1 MGTVMGVPAGYDAV
15 LTDARARDGVQ
26 ARGPAHSVSR
36 LRVGRVGALAAAL
49 GIGAAMFAIPGL
61 ATADTGGSGGAS
73 GSVSSSGSLSSG
85 SRGPADVSSR
95 TARESSTPADGVPG
109 NSAAEAVAGRDVGT
123 GRRAS
128 ATKGLPN
135 SIAPEAEPR
144 RGARSAG
151 QSAVGGG
158 ASAPAK
164 STNNASPV
172 EVPPAVATTRSATT
186 TASAATVP
194 AVSAAAVPQV
204 SSGNAGAA
212 AVAIRPARV
221 GWAPAVVAATPAS
234 PVPFAGLP
242 ANGLFAQLVQRID
255 AQNQAAVR
263 TIFHAL
269 LNWTSTLPVN
279 PLTTWLEGGLLIV
292 RKSLF
297 NQTAGVRSV
306 QSANSPALVIGK
318 IDVVDPEG
326 DAWKVELVSDP
337 SHGTVEI
344 GTTSQ
349 ANGIGSTKY
358 TYTPGEGYAGGD
370 QFVVKV
376 TPTEPVFN
384 ILHPFGVL
392 NTRYY
397 TVAVGDA
404 AEAATIRFNAD
415 GADPKD
421 VLDTHLFLSN
431 AAATVKVRKQGLL
444 NPKYTVTMTLS
455 AETAA
460 KSFAT
465 MDIRGNISA
474 VPLDTMLGEDWQ
486 AYAKKAAENGVK
498 PLLVLKYSDGGVDKA
513 ILAGISNVTKN
524 ADGTHTLSG
533 QLMSDTPAQDGRVD
547 SWDFIGAKYEKP
559 YEDFIKGAGLAD
571 CKAGQQCASISV
583 VGKLAITTL
592 SPSAFTE
599 TGGRDYGTPPVQGAS
614 ATQTAP
620 GAMGPGTAPGNGT
633 EQFGST
639 NSQDVELT
647 AMIPWGT
654 TGSFISATNL
664 TQGNTEGTPN
674 GIFLNT
680 ATAPASGGS
689 TTWTRTQLVDNQ
701 WNAAVNVM
709 ARYDQVLLDDNGK
722 PVATTLA
729 GTVIAAQPAR
739 SYSVVLDAASSA
751 IGSSLQLSEAA
762 LAAAGVSDPG
772 SLLGATVV
780 NDAWLPPGGSVITAY
795 SGVSGGTAN
804 YTLPGNNGFGTG
816 VTLTVNAPATANF
829 VKLAVPGGV
838 DPGSLIDQTITGLGI
853 PDNTTIT
860 GFVSS
865 DITGVIYSVSSS
877 IRIVTP
883 STVATSIAVTLP
895 DIPALQPGLV
905 VGLSDGSVYYWNGH
919 ACAKPSCTAPT
930 VDYANPAV
938 IQTDNPGLNPVSI
951 AIGPNGTLYA
961 AGEFLQVID
970 TKKNEISGSI
980 TAPWLNGS
988 FPSVAVNPNG
998 VYAYATSGV
1007 LPGNTQGIVVV
1018 ATATNIVQTSISLPD
1033 GASANAV
1040 AISPDGD
1047 FGYIASASGAPSV
1060 YQFDA
1065 NTNALVGPPI
1075 ALPAGDY
1082 VRTGMAVSGD
1092 GAYLYVSNAANGT
1105 VSVIDTTTN
1114 SLLPDSITVG
1124 GNPGAMA
1131 VSPDGQYLIVTQVPN
1146 NNPNSVSVIDTTT
1159 NTVTTQ
1165 ITVGNGPAGVAFNPV
1180 ASASRAYVTNSN
1192 DSTMSIIDTQNWT
1205 VISTVPTGAGGD
1217 DTLGVAITPDGANV
1231 YLANFSGGGDSKG
1244 TVPTFQV
1251 GTPVPKEWVQL
1262 QAGNGWGNGV
1272 AVNTITALADNS
1284 GFAVGLSDGQV
1295 GVWTNPIKLDGT
1307 ILPGP
1312 SAQPDAGCS
1321 NGNNGNCW
1329 FTFGSSVGGV
1339 NAVIAS
1345 GEGLVAVANA
1355 FNVALI
1361 EIWDGKGYGSENIS
1375 GSIYPGSDATTLL
1388 PYDGTTLVGSI
1399 GGTALWAD
1407 TTTGAINPYYPLQLA
1422 GSQAYLASS
1431 ASCSP
1436 SAANA
1441 GVGCSGYVLTVQQAA
1456 GNSIRLGQTLYGGA
1470 GLLPGTVITQQ
1481 ISDGY
1486 GNLCSVACNTGG
1498 TGVYLV
1504 NTSQLVAPGTPM
1516 SASDGTGFIVGFN
1529 DGLVVQFGY
1538 PGTGS
1543 GGGRSEVQL
1552 NSGVNWGSAV
1562 NTMIP
1567 WRDGLALGLNNG
1579 AVMYWSPSNNT
1590 NSGLDY
1596 QWSTVTPQA
1605 TAPAQPAS
1613 WSQLMGYTDNCDC
1626 GVPFGSPVSS
1636 MVQMGDGFAVGLA
1649 SGEVWGFNGFGPV
1662 STTSAFGF
1670 TSDGTAVPY
1679 DRLGS
1684 VVPSDSVALVAGN
1697 LLNSPVTMALAPNG
1711 NLYAFGDTFTVVDI
1725 ATNTITAS
1733 LPIAR
1738 PGAVPQVVVSPNGL
1752 LAYATAYLGNDT
1764 AGLAVVDTTQNT
1776 VLSTMA
1782 LPQYTNADAVAISP
1796 DNTYGYIASGSNG
1809 SIYRFS
1815 TSAQP
1820 TSVAPVLTGSPLALP
1835 GASPNPG
1842 YAGLA
1847 FSQGGGTLYVSYA
1860 QNGNVYVVDTA
1871 TNTIKST
1878 INLGGS
1884 PGAMTVSPDGK
1895 SLLVAQSPNVDSNSV
1910 WVINTS
1916 TNTLDTTISV
1926 GNGPFGVAFNPNPG
1940 LPYAYV
1946 TNSNDST
1953 VSIIDT
1959 STWTVTGTFASGA
1972 GNDDTLGIV
1981 VTPEGSQ
1988 VYLAN
1993 YDGGG
1998 NSDVTIPV
2006 FQVSGEV
2013 PAVYVFR
2020 QMATS
2025 TTLGGGPNDSV
2036 QQLIPVTQLALDSSG
2051 NPVLASSVLAGL
2063 TNNAIYDWDGT
2074 NQWTGTDPTDSAS
2087 QTWQQLQPSGDASIS
2102 TEILEEAWAFGQTA
2116 ASAWAYDS
2124 KGNLTNPN
2132 GLGAPYKSADG
2143 KKPAT
2148 GDPLFS
2154 LPENLPSGCG
2164 ATCQGDYIPIV
2175 YYKPLGDDGVI
2186 YSIGDNPGIQGNLN
2200 LSLLGLGYVFVPGGF
2215 VDKFEP
2221 DSYTASVLLAVQGGP
2236 SVVLTVPDSG
2246 LYTASDKLTGPSWS
2260 DTQETEVG
2268 IFSETVGINASL
2280 SAKVG
2285 LSNKPLKQPLTL
2297 ASAYFT
2303 PGLLVSWN
2311 TNNYQTQ
2318 MGVTYS
2324 SFSSTYV
2331 ITAKEIEKYFDS
2343 SKADANLSVTATP
2356 YAKLTYGL
2364 FTPPGYPSL
2373 DIVSLSV
2380 GYENPVTATLNVPL
2394 NNLPSSIEDS
2404 TLKLTSSGVLTVSAG
2419 ILPSLT
2425 KSLSWS
2431 DKFKV
2436 YSVSDTFSPLK
2447 DL

>member
-1 MGTVMGVPAGYDAV
+1 MGVPAGYDAV

-26 ARGPAHSVSR
+26 ARGAAHSVSR

-61 ATADTGGSGGAS
+61 AAADTGGSEGAS
-73 GSVSSSGSLSSG
+73 GSVSSSGSPSSG

-95 TARESSTPADGVPG
+95 TARQSSTPADGVPG

-135 SIAPEAEPR
+135 SIAPVAEPR

-158 ASAPAK
+158 ASPSAK
-164 STNNASPV
+164 STNDASPV

-337 SHGTVEI
+337 SHGTVEL
-344 GTTSQ
+344 GAASQ

-680 ATAPASGGS
+680 ATAPAGGGS

-1018 ATATNIVQTSISLPD
+1018 ATATNTVQTNISLPD

-1040 AISPDGD
+1040 AISPDGNV
-1047 FGYIASASGAPSV
+1047 GYIASASGAPSV

-1075 ALPAGDY
+1075 ALPAGNY

-1165 ITVGNGPAGVAFNPV
+1165 ITVGNGPAGVAFNPI

-1312 SAQPDAGCS
+1312 SAETDAGCS

-1361 EIWDGKGYGSENIS
+1361 EIWDGKGYGAENIS
-1375 GSIYPGSDATTLL
+1375 SSIYPGSDATTLL

-1456 GNSIRLGQTLYGGA
+1456 GNSIRIGQTLYGGA

-1481 ISDGY
+1481 ISDGN

-1579 AVMYWSPSNNT
+1579 AVMYWSPSNDPGN
-1590 NSGLDY
+1590 NNPNNPNALSY
-1596 QWSTVTPQA
+1596 QGSTVTNQEDG
-1605 TAPAQPAS
+1605 PAQPAG
-1613 WSQLMGYTDNCDC
+1613 WSQLMGLKDSC
-1626 GVPFGSPVSS
+1626 GCILFGNPVTS
-1636 MVQMGDGFAVGLA
+1636 MVQMGDGFAVGLTN
-1649 SGEVWGFNGFGPV
+1649 GEVWGFNGLGPV
-1662 STTSAFGF
+1662 SPTTAFGF
-1670 TSDGTAVPY
+1670 QPY
-1679 DRLGS
+1679 
-1684 VVPSDSVALVAGN
+1684 P
-1697 LLNSPVTMALAPNG
+1697 
-1711 NLYAFGDTFTVVDI
+1711 
-1725 ATNTITAS
+1725 
-1733 LPIAR
+1733 
-1738 PGAVPQVVVSPNGL
+1738 
-1752 LAYATAYLGNDT
+1752 
-1764 AGLAVVDTTQNT
+1764 
-1776 VLSTMA
+1776 
-1782 LPQYTNADAVAISP
+1782 AI
-1796 DNTYGYIASGSNG
+1796 NI
-1809 SIYRFS
+1809 
-1815 TSAQP
+1815 
-1820 TSVAPVLTGSPLALP
+1820 
-1835 GASPNPG
+1835 
-1842 YAGLA
+1842 
-1847 FSQGGGTLYVSYA
+1847 
-1860 QNGNVYVVDTA
+1860 
-1871 TNTIKST
+1871 
-1878 INLGGS
+1878 
-1884 PGAMTVSPDGK
+1884 
-1895 SLLVAQSPNVDSNSV
+1895 
-1910 WVINTS
+1910 
-1916 TNTLDTTISV
+1916 
-1926 GNGPFGVAFNPNPG
+1926 FN
-1940 LPYAYV
+1940 
-1946 TNSNDST
+1946 
-1953 VSIIDT
+1953 
-1959 STWTVTGTFASGA
+1959 
-1972 GNDDTLGIV
+1972 
-1981 VTPEGSQ
+1981 
-1988 VYLAN
+1988 
-1993 YDGGG
+1993 
-1998 NSDVTIPV
+1998 
-2006 FQVSGEV
+2006 
-2013 PAVYVFR
+2013 
-2020 QMATS
+2020 QMATG

>member
-1 MGTVMGVPAGYDAV
+1 
-15 LTDARARDGVQ
+15 
-26 ARGPAHSVSR
+26 
-36 LRVGRVGALAAAL
+36 
-49 GIGAAMFAIPGL
+49 
-61 ATADTGGSGGAS
+61 
-73 GSVSSSGSLSSG
+73 
-85 SRGPADVSSR
+85 
-95 TARESSTPADGVPG
+95 
-109 NSAAEAVAGRDVGT
+109 
-123 GRRAS
+123 
-128 ATKGLPN
+128 
-135 SIAPEAEPR
+135 
-144 RGARSAG
+144 
-151 QSAVGGG
+151 
-158 ASAPAK
+158 
-164 STNNASPV
+164 
-172 EVPPAVATTRSATT
+172 
-186 TASAATVP
+186 
-194 AVSAAAVPQV
+194 
-204 SSGNAGAA
+204 
-212 AVAIRPARV
+212 
-221 GWAPAVVAATPAS
+221 
-234 PVPFAGLP
+234 VPFAGLP

-297 NQTAGVRSV
+297 NQTAGVHSV

-318 IDVVDPEG
+318 IDVIDPEG

-431 AAATVKVRKQGLL
+431 AAATVTVRKQGLF
-444 NPKYTVTMTLS
+444 NPNYKVAVTLS

-465 MDIRGNISA
+465 MDVRGNISA
-474 VPLDTMLGEDWQ
+474 VPLDTMLGEDWG
-486 AYAKKAAENGVK
+486 AYTKKAAENGVK
-498 PLLVLKYSDGGVDKA
+498 PLLMLKYSAGGVDKA
-513 ILAGISNVTKN
+513 VMADISTVTKN
-524 ADGTHTLSG
+524 SDGTYTLSG
-533 QLMSDTPAQDGRVD
+533 QLMADTTAHNGRVD
-547 SWDFIGAKYEKP
+547 RWDFIGAKYQRP
-559 YEDFIKGAGLAD
+559 YEDFLAGAGLAD
-571 CKAGQQCASISV
+571 CKAGQQCASVSV
-583 VGKLAITTL
+583 VGKLALTTL
-592 SPSAFTE
+592 SPSVFAQ
-599 TGGRDYGTPPVQGAS
+599 TGGRDYPLPQPGDAA
-614 ATQTAP
+614 ATQTSP
-620 GAMGPGTAPGNGT
+620 GSMGPGTAPGNGT

-664 TQGNTEGTPN
+664 TQGNTEGSPN

-680 ATAPASGGS
+680 ATVPAGGTS
-689 TTWTRTQLVDNQ
+689 TKWVKTQLVGNE
-701 WNAAVNVM
+701 WNAAVNAM
-709 ARYDQVLLDDNGK
+709 ARYDQALLDDNGN
-722 PVATTLA
+722 PVPTTLA
-729 GTVIAAQPAR
+729 GTLVTPT
-739 SYSVVLDAASSA
+739 
-751 IGSSLQLSEAA
+751 
-762 LAAAGVSDPG
+762 
-772 SLLGATVV
+772 TVT
-780 NDAWLPPGGSVITAY
+780 I
-795 SGVSGGTAN
+795 
-804 YTLPGNNGFGTG
+804 
-816 VTLTVNAPATANF
+816 
-829 VKLAVPGGV
+829 AVPVGV
-838 DPGSLIDQTITGLGI
+838 NPGSLIGQQITGQSGSGI
-853 PDNTTIT
+853 ADGTVIN
-860 GFVSS
+860 GFVSAAAGS
-865 DITGVIYSVSSS
+865 VTYSVSNAIS
-877 IRIVTP
+877 
-883 STVATSIAVTLP
+883 ATSGPVAVNFPITFP
-895 DIPALQPGLV
+895 NIPQLQPGLV

-1018 ATATNIVQTSISLPD
+1018 ATATNTVQTNISLPD

-1040 AISPDGD
+1040 AISPDGNV
-1047 FGYIASASGAPSV
+1047 GYIASASGTPSV

-1075 ALPAGDY
+1075 ALPTGDY

-1092 GAYLYVSNAANGT
+1092 GTYLYVSNAATGT

-1114 SLLPDSITVG
+1114 TLLPDSINVG
-1124 GNPGAMA
+1124 GSPGAMA

-1180 ASASRAYVTNSN
+1180 VSASRAYVTNSN

-1205 VISTVPTGAGGD
+1205 VISTVPTGYGQD
-1217 DTLGVAITPDGANV
+1217 NTLGVGITPDGANV
-1231 YLANFSGGGDSKG
+1231 YLANFFGGGDSKG

-1251 GTPVPKEWVQL
+1251 GIPVPKEWVQL
-1262 QAGNGWGNGV
+1262 QAPGAWGNGV
-1272 AVNTITALADNS
+1272 AVNTVTALADNS
-1284 GFAVGLSDGQV
+1284 GFAVGLSDGRV
-1295 GVWTNPIKLDGT
+1295 GVFANPIKLDGT
-1307 ILPGP
+1307 FSDP
-1312 SAQPDAGCS
+1312 SVGCS

-1329 FTFGSSVGGV
+1329 FTFGSGSGV
-1339 NAVIAS
+1339 NAIIPS
-1345 GEGLVAVANA
+1345 GQGLVAVSNA
-1355 FNVALI
+1355 FDVSLI
-1361 EIWDGKGYGSENIS
+1361 ETWDGKGYGAENIS
-1375 GSIYPGSDATTLL
+1375 SSIYPGSDATTLL

-1456 GNSIRLGQTLYGGA
+1456 GNSIRIGQTLYGGA

-1481 ISDGY
+1481 ISDGL
-1486 GNLCSVACNTGG
+1486 GNLCSNTCNSGG

-1552 NSGVNWGSAV
+1552 NPGAGWGAQV

-1567 WRDGLALGLNNG
+1567 WRDGLALGLQNG

-1596 QWSTVTPQA
+1596 QGSTVTPQA
-1605 TAPAQPAS
+1605 TAPAQPAG

-1684 VVPSDSVALVAGN
+1684 IVPSDSVALVAGN

-1835 GASPNPG
+1835 GALPNPG

-1959 STWTVTGTFASGA
+1959 STWKVTGTFASGA
-1972 GNDDTLGIV
+1972 GKDDTLGIV
-1981 VTPEGSQ
+1981 VTPDGSQ

-1998 NSDVTIPV
+1998 NSDGTIPV
-2006 FQVSGEV
+2006 FQVFGEV

-2025 TTLGGGPNDSV
+2025 TTLGGGPNSGV
-2036 QQLIPVTQLALDSSG
+2036 QQLIPVTQLARDSAG
-2051 NPVLASSVLAGL
+2051 NPVLATSALAGL
-2063 TNNAIYDWDGT
+2063 TNNAIYDWAGT
-2074 NQWTGTDPTDSAS
+2074 NQWTEINGDAVS
-2087 QTWQQLQPSGDASIS
+2087 QDWNQIQPPGDASITS
-2102 TEILEEAWAFGQTA
+2102 AILQAAWGYAQTA
-2116 ASAWAYDS
+2116 TSVWAYDPTS
-2124 KGNLTNPN
+2124 GALVNAN
-2132 GLGAPYKSADG
+2132 GVGAPYTPASADG
-2143 KKPAT
+2143 KTKAS

-2164 ATCQGDYIPIV
+2164 TTCSGDYVPIV
-2175 YYKPLGDDGVI
+2175 YYKAFGDDGVI
-2186 YSIGDNPGIQGNLN
+2186 YSIGDNPGLQGNLN
-2200 LSLLGLGYVFVPGGF
+2200 LSLVAYGYVFIPNGIL
-2215 VDKFEP
+2215 DKFEP
-2221 DSYTASVLLAVQGGP
+2221 DSYSASILLAVQGGP
-2236 SVVLTVPDSG
+2236 SVVYNLPDG
-2246 LYTASDKLTGPSWS
+2246 GYTSWTKKVTGPSWS
-2260 DTQETEVG
+2260 DTQDTEVG
-2268 IFSETVGINASL
+2268 IFAETVGINASI
-2280 SAKVG
+2280 SAKIGIDPKEGKV
-2285 LSNKPLKQPLTL
+2285 PALTL

-2311 TNNYQTQ
+2311 TSNSPTQ

-2324 SFSSTYV
+2324 SFSSTSLV
-2331 ITAKEIEKYFDS
+2331 TADQIKKYFDL
-2343 SKADANLSVTATP
+2343 SKADASLSVTATP

-2364 FTPPGYPSL
+2364 FTPPSYPLSV

-2380 GYENPVTATLNVPL
+2380 GYENPVTATVNVPL
-2394 NNLPSSIEDS
+2394 NDVTGSPSSLDNT
-2404 TLKLTSSGVLTVSAG
+2404 TLKLTSSGVLTVGAG
-2419 ILPSLT
+2419 ILPGLT
-2425 KSLSWS
+2425 KLLSWS

-2436 YSVSDTFSPLK
+2436 YSVSDTFKPLK

>member
-1 MGTVMGVPAGYDAV
+1 MGRATSGVTATPPSPAAFG
-15 LTDARARDGVQ
+15 
-26 ARGPAHSVSR
+26 GP
-36 LRVGRVGALAAAL
+36 
-49 GIGAAMFAIPGL
+49 
-61 ATADTGGSGGAS
+61 
-73 GSVSSSGSLSSG
+73 SSG
-85 SRGPADVSSR
+85 P
-95 TARESSTPADGVPG
+95 
-109 NSAAEAVAGRDVGT
+109 
-123 GRRAS
+123 
-128 ATKGLPN
+128 
-135 SIAPEAEPR
+135 
-144 RGARSAG
+144 
-151 QSAVGGG
+151 
-158 ASAPAK
+158 
-164 STNNASPV
+164 
-172 EVPPAVATTRSATT
+172 
-186 TASAATVP
+186 
-194 AVSAAAVPQV
+194 
-204 SSGNAGAA
+204 
-212 AVAIRPARV
+212 
-221 GWAPAVVAATPAS
+221 
-234 PVPFAGLP
+234 
-242 ANGLFAQLVQRID
+242 FAQLVQRID

-263 TIFHAL
+263 TVFHAL
-269 LNWTSTLPVN
+269 INWTSTLPVGQ
-279 PLTTWLEGGLLIV
+279 LTNWLEGGLLLV

-306 QSANSPALVIGK
+306 QSANSPVLVTGK

-326 DAWKVELVSDP
+326 DGWKVELVGDP
-337 SHGTVEI
+337 THGSVEL

-358 TYTPGEGYAGGD
+358 IYTPGEGYAGED

-376 TPTEPVFN
+376 THTGSVFN

-392 NTRYY
+392 DTRYY
-397 TVAVGDA
+397 TVAVGDS
-404 AEAATIRFNAD
+404 AEAATIRFNAA

-431 AAATVKVRKQGLL
+431 AAAMVTVRKQGLL
-444 NPKYTVTMTLS
+444 NPKYKVAVTLS

-465 MDIRGNISA
+465 MDMRGNISA
-474 VPLDTMLGEDWQ
+474 VPLDTMLGEDWA
-486 AYAKKAAENGVK
+486 AYTKKAAENGVK
-498 PLLVLKYSDGGVDKA
+498 PLLMLKYSDGGQDKA
-513 ILAGISNVTKN
+513 ILADISKVTMN
-524 ADGTHTLSG
+524 ADGTRTLSG
-533 QLMSDTPAQDGRVD
+533 QLMSDTPAQDDRVD
-547 SWDFIGAKYEKP
+547 SWDFIGAKYKKP
-559 YEDFIKGAGLAD
+559 YEDFINGAGLAD

-599 TGGRDYGTPPVQGAS
+599 TGGRDYGTLPVQGAS

-620 GAMGPGTAPGNGT
+620 GSMGPGTAPGNGT

-680 ATAPASGGS
+680 ATAPAGGGS
-689 TTWTRTQLVDNQ
+689 TTWTRTQLVDNE

-722 PVATTLA
+722 PVATTLV

-739 SYSVVLDAASSA
+739 SYTVVLDAASSA
-751 IGSSLQLSEAA
+751 FGSLLQLSEAS
-762 LAAAGVSDPG
+762 LAAAGVSDPVN
-772 SLLGATVV
+772 LLGATVE

-795 SGVSGGTAN
+795 SGVSGGIAN

-816 VTLTVNAPATANF
+816 VTLTVNAPAIANF

-860 GFVSS
+860 GFISS

-895 DIPALQPGLV
+895 NIPALQPGLV

-919 ACAKPSCTAPT
+919 ACSKPLCTAPT
-930 VDYANPAV
+930 VDYSNPAV

-961 AGEFLQVID
+961 AGEFLQIID
-970 TKKNEISGSI
+970 TKKNAISGLI

-1018 ATATNIVQTSISLPD
+1018 ATATNTVQTSISLPA
-1033 GASANAV
+1033 GASANGV

-1082 VRTGMAVSGD
+1082 VRTGMALSGD
-1092 GAYLYVSNAANGT
+1092 GAYLYVSNAATGT

-1114 SLLPDSITVG
+1114 TLLPDSITVG
-1124 GNPGAMA
+1124 GSPGAMA

-1231 YLANFSGGGDSKG
+1231 YLANFSGGGDSLG

-1329 FTFGSSVGGV
+1329 FTFGSGSGV
-1339 NAVIAS
+1339 NALIPS
-1345 GEGLVAVANA
+1345 GQGLVAVANL
-1355 FNVALI
+1355 FNVSLI
-1361 EIWDGKGYGSENIS
+1361 ESWDGKGYGPDNLSDVYYE
-1375 GSIYPGSDATTLL
+1375 GSNATTLL

-1407 TTTGAINPYYPLQLA
+1407 TTTGAIYPYYPLQLA

-1456 GNSIRLGQTLYGGA
+1456 GNPIRIGQTLYGGA

-1481 ISDGY
+1481 ISDGL
-1486 GNLCSVACNTGG
+1486 GNLCSATCNSGG

-1552 NSGVNWGSAV
+1552 NSGVNWGAAV

-1567 WRDGLALGLNNG
+1567 WRDGLALGLING
-1579 AVMYWSPSNNT
+1579 AVMYWSPSNNPG
-1590 NSGLDY
+1590 NNNPDNPDALSY
-1596 QWSTVTPQA
+1596 QGSTVTNQEDG
-1605 TAPAQPAS
+1605 PAQPAG
-1613 WSQLMGYTDNCDC
+1613 WSQLMGLKYSC
-1626 GVPFGSPVSS
+1626 GCILFGNPVTSI
-1636 MVQMGDGFAVGLA
+1636 VQMGDGFAVGLTD
-1649 SGEVWGFNGFGPV
+1649 GEVWGFNGLGPV
-1662 STTSAFGF
+1662 STTTAFGF
-1670 TSDGTAVPY
+1670 QSSAV
-1679 DRLGS
+1679 
-1684 VVPSDSVALVAGN
+1684 
-1697 LLNSPVTMALAPNG
+1697 NG
-1711 NLYAFGDTFTVVDI
+1711 FSQI
-1725 ATNTITAS
+1725 AT
-1733 LPIAR
+1733 
-1738 PGAVPQVVVSPNGL
+1738 G
-1752 LAYATAYLGNDT
+1752 
-1764 AGLAVVDTTQNT
+1764 
-1776 VLSTMA
+1776 
-1782 LPQYTNADAVAISP
+1782 
-1796 DNTYGYIASGSNG
+1796 
-1809 SIYRFS
+1809 
-1815 TSAQP
+1815 
-1820 TSVAPVLTGSPLALP
+1820 
-1835 GASPNPG
+1835 
-1842 YAGLA
+1842 
-1847 FSQGGGTLYVSYA
+1847 
-1860 QNGNVYVVDTA
+1860 
-1871 TNTIKST
+1871 
-1878 INLGGS
+1878 
-1884 PGAMTVSPDGK
+1884 
-1895 SLLVAQSPNVDSNSV
+1895 
-1910 WVINTS
+1910 
-1916 TNTLDTTISV
+1916 
-1926 GNGPFGVAFNPNPG
+1926 
-1940 LPYAYV
+1940 
-1946 TNSNDST
+1946 
-1953 VSIIDT
+1953 
-1959 STWTVTGTFASGA
+1959 
-1972 GNDDTLGIV
+1972 
-1981 VTPEGSQ
+1981 
-1988 VYLAN
+1988 
-1993 YDGGG
+1993 
-1998 NSDVTIPV
+1998 
-2006 FQVSGEV
+2006 
-2013 PAVYVFR
+2013 
-2020 QMATS
+2020 

-2074 NQWTGTDPTDSAS
+2074 NQWTGSTAS
-2087 QTWQQLQPSGDASIS
+2087 NNSTASTKWDQLQPSGDASIT
-2102 TEILEEAWAFGQTA
+2102 TEILQEAWTFGQTA

-2124 KGNLTNPN
+2124 KGNLTNTN
-2132 GLGAPYKSADG
+2132 GLGAPYKKADG

-2154 LPENLPSGCG
+2154 LPENLPSGGCG
-2164 ATCQGDYIPIV
+2164 TTCQGDYIPIV
-2175 YYKPLGDDGVI
+2175 YYKPLGDNGVI

-2200 LSLLGLGYVFVPGGF
+2200 LSLLGLGYVFVPNGII
-2215 VDKFEP
+2215 DKFEP
-2221 DSYTASVLLAVQGGP
+2221 DSYAASVLLAVQGGP
-2236 SVVLTVPDSG
+2236 SVVLNVPDSG
-2246 LYTASDKLTGPSWS
+2246 LYTASEKLTGPSWS

-2285 LSNKPLKQPLTL
+2285 LSNKPLNQPLTL

-2311 TNNYQTQ
+2311 TSNSPQQ

-2324 SFSSTYV
+2324 SFSSTSV
-2331 ITAKEIEKYFDS
+2331 ITATEIKKYFDS

-2380 GYENPVTATLNVPL
+2380 GYENPVTATLNIPL

-2447 DL
+2447 NL